1 MRVFLDG
8 SSTGGDEAIVSRP
21 FECRIARHCKSTYEY
36 RLRASEQGTEI
47 ENLLVLA
54 LASLWVL
61 VDGLSLK
68 VQATVVETVVPC
80 EEAAVRLRVRT
91 GGADSSMVA
100 EQPGW
105 DRKNEWLYRE
115 KPVGKRG

>member
-8 SSTGGDEAIVSRP
+8 SSTGGDEAIVSR
-21 FECRIARHCKSTYEY
+21 
-36 RLRASEQGTEI
+36 
-47 ENLLVLA
+47 LVLA

-100 EQPGW
+100 EQP
-105 DRKNEWLYRE
+105 R
-115 KPVGKRG
+115 